1 MSADADLII
10 IGGGLIG
17 SALAWGAARR
27 GADVALLDE
36 GDIAHR
42 ASRGNFGLVW
52 MQGKGLGHPDYMH
65 WSIRAGRL
73 WPEFSAVLQRETGID
88 IGWRGGGG
96 LHFCCSEAEM
106 AARRT
111 LIARSRAEAAAIRI
125 ELLDREALRELAP
138 GIGPGV
144 CGASLSDLD
153 GEANPLFTL
162 RALQGGFQQHG
173 GRLVVNFTAREIRH
187 APRRGYAV
195 RDAGGNEVRGRRL
208 VIAAGLGANEL
219 ARQIGI
225 TAGLRPERGQIVVT
239 DRIAPFLRHPT
250 SVIRQTR
257 EGTVLLGSSHEDA
270 GFSTGTDVDTIAGL
284 CLAGV
289 RLFPALRSARLLR
302 SWGSL
307 RIMSPDGLPIY
318 EEAPEMPG
326 AFLVTCHSGVTL
338 ASLHALELGPALAE
352 GHLGSAPPSMRSARF
367 ALQPS

>member
-1 MSADADLII
+1 MSVDADLVV

-27 GADVALLDE
+27 GARVTLLDE

-52 MQGKGLGHPDYMH
+52 MQGKGLGHPDYMQ

-73 WPEFSAVLQRETGID
+73 WPELSAVLQRETGID

-96 LHFCCSEAEM
+96 LHFCWSETEM
-106 AARRT
+106 ADRRA
-111 LIARSRAEAAAIRI
+111 LIARSHAEGAAIRI
-125 ELLDREALRELAP
+125 ELLDRNALRELLP
-138 GIGPGV
+138 GIGPEV

-153 GEANPLFTL
+153 GEANPMFTVQ
-162 RALQGGFQQHG
+162 ALQAGLRRHG
-173 GRLVVNFTAREIRH
+173 GQLVVNFTAHAIRH
-187 APRRGYAV
+187 DPRRGYTV
-195 RDAGGNEVRGRRL
+195 RDANGREARGRRL
-208 VIAAGLGANEL
+208 AIAAGLGANGL

-225 TAGLRPERGQIVVT
+225 EAGLRPERGQIVVT

-270 GFSTGTDVDTIAGL
+270 GFSTGTDVDTAAKL
-284 CLAGV
+284 CRTGV
-289 RLFPALRSARLLR
+289 RLFPALRAARLVR
-302 SWGSL
+302 TWGAL

-318 EEAPEMPG
+318 EEAPERPG

-338 ASLHALELGPALAE
+338 ASLHALDVGPALAE
-352 GHLGSAPPSMRSARF
+352 GHLGSAPLSMRSARF